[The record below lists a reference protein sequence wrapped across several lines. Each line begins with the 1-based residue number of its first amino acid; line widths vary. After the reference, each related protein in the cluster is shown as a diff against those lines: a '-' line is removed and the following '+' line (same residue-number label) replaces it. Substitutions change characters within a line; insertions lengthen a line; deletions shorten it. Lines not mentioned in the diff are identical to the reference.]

1 MPPSIDSNEHQ
12 PREEKST
19 KKKSLFS
26 TRPEMGTGHGMLFAV
41 MGLVVLHGWSLFPA
55 LATLHYYNFVLKEAN
70 FTKLCSTKSMLTV
83 NGSFPGPEIRVHKGD
98 TAFVTVHNNGTY
110 GVTIHWHGVKQPR
123 NPWSDGPENVTQCPI
138 QPGRSFT
145 QKIIFSDEEGTLW
158 WHAHSDWSRATVH
171 GPIIILPKPGTA
183 YPYAKPDLEQTLVL
197 GEWYKGDVMEIITT
211 ALSTGADPVLSDGYT
226 INGQPGDLYNCSSN
240 ATIFRM
246 LVEYGKTYLLRTIN
260 AVMNEEMFFGIANH
274 TLTVVGMDG
283 AYLKPIT
290 VEYVMITPGQTMDIL
305 VKANRPRSHYYIE
318 ASPFA
323 DTNAPND
330 TSSTTAIF
338 QYRGSYTP
346 PATPFLPSLPSIAN
360 KSAAG
365 NFTNLLRSLAS
376 KDHPVNVP
384 LNITKR
390 VFMAVSVN
398 QDPCPATAPCG
409 GPNNNS
415 LTASMNNIS
424 FASPSIDILQAYYG
438 QLTKKNAY
446 LKRVYNTTFP
456 DKPPYMFNFTG
467 DVGNNTLYPSH
478 GTDVKMI
485 KYGAAVEIIWQ
496 GTNIGAAENH
506 PMHLHGYNFYVVGMG
521 DGNFDKKTS
530 PSTYN
535 LVDPPLVNTIGI
547 PKKGWATIR
556 FFANNPGVWFMH
568 CHLERHASWGMATV
582 LIVENGRTEDER
594 ILPPPG
600 GMPACSKP

>member
-1 MPPSIDSNEHQ
+1 
-12 PREEKST
+12 
-19 KKKSLFS
+19 
-26 TRPEMGTGHGMLFAV
+26 MGTGHGMLFAV
-41 MGLVVLHGWSLFPA
+41 IGLVVLHGWSLFPA

-110 GVTIHWHGVKQPR
+110 GVTIH
-123 NPWSDGPENVTQCPI
+123 C
-138 QPGRSFT
+138 
-145 QKIIFSDEEGTLW
+145 
-158 WHAHSDWSRATVH
+158 
-171 GPIIILPKPGTA
+171 
-183 YPYAKPDLEQTLVL
+183 
-197 GEWYKGDVMEIITT
+197 
-211 ALSTGADPVLSDGYT
+211 
-226 INGQPGDLYNCSSN
+226 
-240 ATIFRM
+240 
-246 LVEYGKTYLLRTIN
+246 
-260 AVMNEEMFFGIANH
+260 
-274 TLTVVGMDG
+274 
-283 AYLKPIT
+283 
-290 VEYVMITPGQTMDIL
+290 
-305 VKANRPRSHYYIE
+305 
-318 ASPFA
+318 
-323 DTNAPND
+323 
-330 TSSTTAIF
+330 
-338 QYRGSYTP
+338 
-346 PATPFLPSLPSIAN
+346 LPSIAN